1 MQMIADVLA
10 VFLCTMFVV
19 SAVPKIINLPA
30 FKELTVAY
38 GVLPDPIA
46 AAFGILLPFTELFGA
61 ALLLHGGTAIY
72 GVLILLGLLLSFA
85 YAVSTI
91 LRTKKTIDCGCYGKF
106 FDAKADRFTLIKIG
120 ILTVAAFIVL
130 IRATAHPVHLSLNTV
145 LLGSFLTVGF
155 LTAQAVWS
163 YHTKAM
169 DTLKNHH

>member
-1 MQMIADVLA
+1 ADVLA

-46 AAFGILLPFTELFGA
+46 AAFGILLPFTERFGA
-61 ALLLHGGTAIY
+61 ALLLHGGTANY

-91 LRTKKTIDCGCYGKF
+91 LRTKKTIVCGCYGKF

-130 IRATAHPVHLSLNTV
+130 IRATAHPVHPSLNTV

>member
-1 MQMIADVLA
+1 MEE
-10 VFLCTMFVV
+10 
-19 SAVPKIINLPA
+19 PR
-30 FKELTVAY
+30 
-38 GVLPDPIA
+38 
-46 AAFGILLPFTELFGA
+46 FTESSSCSGCSSA
-61 ALLLHGGTAIY
+61 
-72 GVLILLGLLLSFA
+72 FA